1 MNTFN
6 MKQWLTENKVGPY
19 SKTTLTEDDI
29 SNLDMPVDDQSQEM
43 PTDESRDNLKLPDYE
58 SMWNGMSPDERVESL
73 KQNRF
78 LGKQSDQ
85 RLQILAKLN
94 YKQLFNASP
103 EERMK
108 LGIAP
113 YASLLQGFAFPT
125 KEDMGVGY
133 VMKTKPS
140 DPQSNRF

>member
-1 MNTFN
+1 

-19 SKTTLTEDDI
+19 TKTRLTEDGMP
-29 SNLDMPVDDQSQEM
+29 SPDMPVDDEGREM
-43 PTDESRDNLKLPDYE
+43 PTDESRDNLKLPDYK
-58 SMWNGMSPDERVESL
+58 SKWNNMSSEERVESL
-73 KQNRF
+73 RQNKF

-94 YKQLFNASP
+94 FDQLFNATP

-125 KEDMGVGY
+125 TDDLGEAGY
-133 VMKTKPS
+133 VMKTKDS
-140 DPQSNRF
+140 EGNIM

>member
-1 MNTFN
+1 
-6 MKQWLTENKVGPY
+6 MKQWLQENKVGPY
-19 SKTTLTEDDI
+19 NKSLLTEDD
-29 SNLDMPVDDQSQEM
+29 SSVPDMPIDDENQEM
-43 PTDESRDNLKLPDYE
+43 PTDESKDNLKFPDYKAE
-58 SMWNGMSPDERVESL
+58 WNAMSHEERVQSL

-94 YKQLFNASP
+94 FDHLFNATP
-103 EERMK
+103 EDRMK

-133 VMKTKPS
+133 VMKTKDS
-140 DPQSNRF
+140 EGNIM